1 MIQEDIGQKTWIRPK
16 GTYDYMIQEMKEG
29 KKLNKKDY
37 YDLYN
42 NDVFA
47 LKKALRMEYPMKLS
61 KRID

>member
-1 MIQEDIGQKTWIRPK
+1 
-16 GTYDYMIQEMKEG
+16 MIQEMKEG